1 VNTLL
6 LGTLIAG
13 LTGALFWPKKG
24 LINALWSGRKK
35 TERVLIEDAL
45 KHIYKSELDG
55 LNPTMESI
63 AGNLQITRDRA
74 ARLLLEMQEKQL
86 LQVIGNEFRLT
97 SSGQEYA
104 LRIIRAHRLWERHLA
119 DTTGFSETEWHTSAE
134 RYEHIL
140 TTDQVNSLS
149 DQLGHPT
156 HDPHGDAIPTAE
168 GKIQSYESRPL
179 TSIVSGELVQIVHVE
194 DEPKELYTQL
204 VAKNIYPGMI
214 VQVIEISEQE
224 IRISADGDECT
235 LTPILATKISVV
247 NPPTGDIIKTAYR
260 QRLSKLDPGKQ
271 AKVVGISLSC
281 RRFER
286 RRFMD
291 LGILPGTTIEAELR
305 SPSGDPTAYR
315 VRGEV
320 IALRRAQS
328 ELIYVDHIKEINP

>member
-1 VNTLL
+1 MNTLL

-24 LINALWSGRKK
+24 LINTLWNGRKR
-35 TERVLIEDAL
+35 TERVLREDAL

-55 LNPTMESI
+55 LNSTMESI
-63 AGNLQITRDRA
+63 AGNLQITRDRVA
-74 ARLLLEMQEKQL
+74 KLLLEMQERQL

-134 RYEHIL
+134 RHEHIL
-140 TTDQVNSLS
+140 TTNQVNSLS
-149 DQLGHPT
+149 AQLGHPT

-168 GKIQSYESRPL
+168 GKIQSYKSRPL
-179 TSIVSGELVQIVHVE
+179 TSIVPGELVQIVHVE
-194 DEPKELYTQL
+194 DEPKALYTQL
-204 VAKNIYPGMI
+204 VAKGIYPGMI
-214 VQVIEISEQE
+214 VQMIEVSEQE
-224 IRISADGDECT
+224 IRISADGDECV

-247 NPPTGDIIKTAYR
+247 NPPTGDITKPTYH

-271 AKVVGISLSC
+271 AKVVGISRSC
-281 RRFER
+281 RGFER

-315 VRGEV
+315 VRGAV
-320 IALRRAQS
+320 IALRRVQS
-328 ELIYVDHIKEINP
+328 ELIYIDHIKEINP